1 MGTTRNQRFAAAL
14 LLLGACLP
22 AAAADP
28 EFKAGG
34 VALVLPGPSGDFVEV
49 GDKLRTTLF
58 ELLVP
63 ASNRLLSGYVS
74 SKSLATLNSAK
85 TQGAL
90 DIYAM
95 VEVPRQSEYS
105 DVTPQLFAQ
114 VIKSMESSM
123 GKLDAKTFDNVEQE
137 LSARLKSLGAGPV
150 DVGHPEMV
158 GGRFQK
164 SDAAGFAMLLAFK
177 QGERSVTMANG
188 TAFVRVRQRLL
199 FMYLFRKYESP
210 DTVSW
215 LRKNLEPW
223 VDAILAKNK

>member
-1 MGTTRNQRFAAAL
+1 VRLTRTRRTALAL
-14 LLLGACLP
+14 LLLAACFP

-34 VALVLPGPSGDFVEV
+34 VALVLPGLSADFMEV

-58 ELLVP
+58 ELLTP
-63 ASNRLLSGYVS
+63 ASNRLLSAYVPS
-74 SKSLATLNSAK
+74 RSLTALNSGK
-85 TQGAL
+85 GLGGL

-95 VEVPRQSEYS
+95 VEVPRQSEYT
-105 DVTPQLFAQ
+105 DVTPQLFAE
-114 VIKSMESSM
+114 VMKGMESSM
-123 GKLDAKTFDNVEQE
+123 GNLDAKTLENVEQE
-137 LSARLKSLGAGPV
+137 LSVRLKSMGAASV
-150 DVGHPEMV
+150 EIGHPEML
-158 GGRFQK
+158 GGLFRK
-164 SDAAGFAMLLAFK
+164 PDAASVAMLVAYK

-188 TAFVRVRQRLL
+188 IAFLRVRQRLI
-199 FMYLFRKYESP
+199 FVYLFRKYESP